1 MSSFLPP
8 VVLNRDFSTEVLMFV
23 YHYLPKDDDVKLY
36 FTAFSDDVCNT
47 LINPALRR
55 EVVSLHLTST
65 TCGHASSP
73 GLSGQTP
80 PEEKI
85 STWSGRADN
94 LMKEE
99 KTKRKKYAEDN

>member
-1 MSSFLPP
+1 
-8 VVLNRDFSTEVLMFV
+8 MFV
-23 YHYLPKDDDVKLY
+23 YYYLPKDDDVKLY
-36 FTAFSDDVCNT
+36 FAAFSDDVCNT

-65 TCGHASSP
+65 ASGHAPSP
-73 GLSGQTP
+73 GFSRQTP

-94 LMKEE
+94 LMER
-99 KTKRKKYAEDN
+99 KRKKERNMLRTTDKLNEEDSQ

>member
-1 MSSFLPP
+1 MS
-8 VVLNRDFSTEVLMFV
+8 V

-36 FTAFSDDVCNT
+36 FAAFSDDFCNT
-47 LINPALRR
+47 LINPARRR

-65 TCGHASSP
+65 ASGHASSP
-73 GLSGQTP
+73 GFSGQTP

-94 LMKEE
+94 LMKRGKDREI
-99 KTKRKKYAEDN
+99 